1 MQVKAIYSETMLHK
15 RPFTLPEEEQ
25 EHHFKSG
32 TIIGE
37 WLIFHPPPPTP
48 SLKMYIC
55 FCTAVLWH
63 VKRNIYTGT
72 SGPVN
77 PYFHLNIYCVV

>member
-32 TIIGE
+32 TI
-37 WLIFHPPPPTP
+37 F
-48 SLKMYIC
+48 
-55 FCTAVLWH
+55 
-63 VKRNIYTGT
+63 
-72 SGPVN
+72 
-77 PYFHLNIYCVV
+77 